1 MADQNPEGIREINL
15 TLPVSQEDIESL
27 RLGDAVYLN
36 GLVFTGREGVYHR
49 IFEKEIE
56 PPIDIRTLG
65 GATFHCSPAISEVS
79 PGVYNVPSVT
89 ATASFRFAKYMPEF
103 LKRYGI
109 RIVIGK
115 GGMAPYIYKTT
126 FQPNGTI
133 YLTTVGYGLG
143 AIYGRGIRSV
153 KDVVWKEEL
162 GLAQAMWILDVEHF
176 GPFLVECDAR
186 GESLF
191 KKANQEINDKLM
203 PLYEGLPEPALK
215 RLGEVNSPDIEVL

>member
-1 MADQNPEGIREINL
+1 MADQSPEGIREVNL

-36 GLVFTGREGVYHR
+36 GTVFTGREGVYHQ
-49 IFEKEIE
+49 IFEKKIE
-56 PPIDIRTLG
+56 PPIDIRKLG

-103 LKRYGI
+103 LKRFGI
-109 RIVIGK
+109 RFVIGK
-115 GGMAPYIYKTT
+115 GGMTPDVYKKT

-143 AIYGRGIRSV
+143 ATYGRGIRGV
-153 KDVVWKEEL
+153 KDVFWKDEL

-176 GPFLVECDAR
+176 GPFLVESDAR

-191 KKANQEINDKLM
+191 EQANQEINPKLM
-203 PLYEGLPEPALK
+203 ALYEGLPQPALK
-215 RLGEVNSPDIEVL
+215 RLGEVTSPDIEVL

>member
-1 MADQNPEGIREINL
+1 MTDSGIREINL
-15 TLPVSQEDIESL
+15 TLPVTREDIDAL
-27 RLGDAVYLN
+27 TLGDAVYLN
-36 GLVFTGREGVYHR
+36 GLVFTGREGVLSSDFRKEDRASHR
-49 IFEKEIE
+49 Y
-56 PPIDIRTLG
+56 PQAG
-65 GATFHCSPAISEVS
+65 GATFHCSPAICETS

-115 GGMAPYIYKTT
+115 GGMSPDIYKTA
-126 FQPNGTI
+126 FQPNGTV

-143 AIYGRGIRSV
+143 ATYGRGIRGV

-162 GLAQAMWILDVEHF
+162 GLAQAMWILDVENF
-176 GPFLVECDAR
+176 GPFMVESNAG

-191 KKANQEINDKLM
+191 EQANREINPKLM
-203 PLYEGLPEPALK
+203 SLYEGLPEPALK
-215 RLGEVNSPDIEVL
+215 RLGEVCSPDIEVL

>member
-1 MADQNPEGIREINL
+1 MTSESIREVNL
-15 TLPVSQEDIESL
+15 TLPLKKGDIESL
-27 RLGDAVYLN
+27 SLGDAVFLN
-36 GLVFTGREGVYHR
+36 GLVFTGREGVYR
-49 IFEKEIE
+49 QIFENKVA
-56 PPIDIRTLG
+56 PPIDLRELG
-65 GATFHCSPAISEVS
+65 GATFHCSPAINETA

-115 GGMAPYIYKTT
+115 GGMAPDIYKST

-143 AIYGRGIRSV
+143 AIYGQGILGV
-153 KDVVWKEEL
+153 KDVIWKEEL
-162 GLAQAMWILDVEHF
+162 GLAQAMWILEVKNF
-176 GPFLVECDAR
+176 GPFMVESDAN

-191 KKANQEINDKLM
+191 EKANKEIDEKFL

-215 RLGEVNSPDIEVL
+215 RLGEVTSPEKEVL